1 MNQDSFEKIYKTMD
15 NIIKTLKVDLESEDE
30 LIDLLIRNP
39 DVELTE
45 SGLKEIG
52 LTDKQLDSLFED
64 NKIEKIIEERK
75 NKRFKD
81 FFSMFKAFTGGI

>member
-1 MNQDSFEKIYKTMD
+1 MNQDSFEEIYKTMD

-39 DVELTE
+39 DVGLTE
-45 SGLKEIG
+45 SGLREIG
-52 LTDKQLDSLFED
+52 LTDKQLDSLFEG

-75 NKRFKD
+75 NKKFKD
-81 FFSMFKAFTGGI
+81 FFSMFTAFTGGF